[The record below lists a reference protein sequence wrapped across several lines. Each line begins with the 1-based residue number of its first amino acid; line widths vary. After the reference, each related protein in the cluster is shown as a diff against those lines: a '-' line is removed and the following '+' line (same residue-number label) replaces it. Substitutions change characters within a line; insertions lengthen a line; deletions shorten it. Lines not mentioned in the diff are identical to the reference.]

1 MYNSFLTLPKNF
13 AFVNL
18 QKYMEQETLIKTLGP
33 IHMQLL

>member
-13 AFVNL
+13 AFVKL

-33 IHMQLL
+33 IYMQLL